1 MMYSFNTMRS
11 KFNICGGVSGMQKQ
25 LKSNIIRI
33 SSSKNK
39 KEMEMVSRVS
49 KYLRRHNIYFESDIT
64 EDGISRITIL
74 FKNCETCPQDI
85 LEGCIYFYADC
96 MEVRVYYSEL
106 GAQICEESDKRSEL
120 YRFLNFLH
128 AGLWPR
134 VMDGRC
140 GELYKPQSLFS
151 PRFFITEDGKFDIT
165 ATLLIPYSH
174 YELDELQT
182 EDFITAALPD
192 LMNRLS
198 EPIFLILTG
207 KITADEAIRIVK
219 REIRSDANDEI

>member
-1 MMYSFNTMRS
+1 MYSFNTIRS
-11 KFNICGGVSGMQKQ
+11 KFNICGGVIVMQNQLRNNILSMSG
-25 LKSNIIRI
+25 
-33 SSSKNK
+33 SKNK
-39 KEMEMVSRVS
+39 QERETLSRFS
-49 KYLRRHNIYFESDIT
+49 LYLRRHNIYFETDIT

-128 AGLWPR
+128 ARLWPR

-198 EPIFLILTG
+198 ESIFLILTG
-207 KITADEAIRIVK
+207 KITADEAIGIVK
-219 REIRSDANDEI
+219 REILSEANNEI